1 MSRLP
6 QIWAASLLLLFSS
19 CVYYTYLVVQVG
31 SMNPYAIQAEM
42 TDNLGSFGI
51 WAFALDFIFI
61 LFLGSI
67 VRKKLKKKRLQTNH
81 LRIFGI

>member
-1 MSRLP
+1 
-6 QIWAASLLLLFSS
+6 
-19 CVYYTYLVVQVG
+19 
-31 SMNPYAIQAEM
+31 MNPYAIQAEM

-81 LRIFGI
+81 LMIFGI